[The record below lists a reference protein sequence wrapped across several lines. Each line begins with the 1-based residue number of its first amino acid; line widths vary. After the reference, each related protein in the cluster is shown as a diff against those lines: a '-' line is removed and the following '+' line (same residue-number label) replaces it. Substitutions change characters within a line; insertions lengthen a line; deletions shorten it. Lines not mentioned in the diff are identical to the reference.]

1 MTNTNWKEI
10 DFEKFNYFKKFFNIT
25 VAFDCFLIVLFKLI
39 GKENIKHPEQPL
51 NLPLLNKVH

>member
-25 VAFDCFLIVLFKLI
+25 VAFDGESRRNYI
-39 GKENIKHPEQPL
+39 
-51 NLPLLNKVH
+51 